1 MWSKPSVSP
10 EFFHLLT
17 FVFLQVTGLQPDSF
31 YFFRL
36 KAVHKNGKQGQP
48 GPVAREKTACG
59 KPTQPPQN
67 IKVSAVDF
75 NGVKV
80 TWDPPAQKTWKCG
93 HVSLTLKFQN
103 DTTNTAQVKLFSPAE
118 KGIQVFEAQP
128 SSTWTIQMRTEA
140 IEDGRVEPGDWSD
153 EKFVTVP
160 SGIPGTTAEALQF
173 LLILLKWLT
182 FRRHFHGTPTCR
194 SGQAGSDMGTAG

>member
-1 MWSKPSVSP
+1 
-10 EFFHLLT
+10 
-17 FVFLQVTGLQPDSF
+17 VTGLQPDSF

-75 NGVKV
+75 NGVKI

-103 DTTNTAQVKLFSPAE
+103 DTTTTAQMKLFSPAE
-118 KGIQVFEAQP
+118 KGLQVFEAQP
-128 SSTWTIQMRTEA
+128 SSTWTFQMRTEA
-140 IEDGRVEPGDWSD
+140 IEEGKVEPGDWSD
-153 EKFVTVP
+153 DKSVTVP
-160 SGIPGTTAEALQF
+160 SGIPGEFWCRNIFSSLYQRRF
-173 LLILLKWLT
+173 LSP
-182 FRRHFHGTPTCR
+182 RRHFHGTSPCR
-194 SGQAGSDMGTAG
+194 PRQSGSDMGAA